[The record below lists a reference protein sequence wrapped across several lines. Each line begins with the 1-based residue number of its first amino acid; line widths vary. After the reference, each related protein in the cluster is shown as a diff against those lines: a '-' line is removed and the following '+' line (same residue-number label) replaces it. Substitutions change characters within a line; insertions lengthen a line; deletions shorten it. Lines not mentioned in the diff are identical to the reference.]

1 MRPSF
6 HQLYPI
12 LALVALAGGTVWLE
26 RITRD
31 EDPRP
36 ATEARRDPDFTAEQT
51 RLVSFDVNGRQR
63 YELLAD
69 RITNYP
75 FAGITQLE
83 RPRLRYDSGGRELRI
98 SANAGAVSDSGAQ
111 VLLTGD
117 VRAARAATAEAPAMS
132 FASESLRVWPDD
144 ERAESRDPV
153 VLTQGSTT
161 ARGRGLK
168 SDNLFGTLDLL
179 GDVTVHMPR
188 SSRIPQ

>member
-1 MRPSF
+1 MRPF
-6 HQLYPI
+6 IDQLYPVV
-12 LALVALAGGTVWLE
+12 ALVALAGGTVWLE

-31 EDPRP
+31 EGPRP
-36 ATEARRDPDFTAEQT
+36 AAEVRRDPDFTAEQA
-51 RLVSFDVNGRQR
+51 RLLSFDADGRQR

-69 RITNYP
+69 RVTNYP

-83 RPRLRYDSGGRELRI
+83 HPRLRYDSGGRELRI
-98 SANAGAVSDSGAQ
+98 SATAGAVSEGGAE
-111 VLLTGD
+111 VMLTGD
-117 VRAARAATAEAPAMS
+117 VRAARAATTESPAMT

-144 ERAESRDPV
+144 ERAESHDPV

-161 ARGRGLK
+161 ARGQGLK

-188 SSRIPQ
+188 SSRIRQ